1 MNQFIDDLFT
11 RPVLS
16 RYYGQFKPV
25 KFSITDTEYTVGDRN
40 EVKAIMNMA
49 TNRLTVTEQ
58 GRLVVDD
65 HDIFIT
71 LQDNNGKPYLLAYSQ
86 DGMKRSIVLPPVF
99 AKNGKLTARN
109 PLTGEAKEIAIMNG
123 NLLLTLAPHEVLILK

>member
-1 MNQFIDDLFT
+1 
-11 RPVLS
+11 
-16 RYYGQFKPV
+16 
-25 KFSITDTEYTVGDRN
+25 EYTN

-58 GRLVVDD
+58 GRLVVDN

-71 LQDNNGKPYLLAYSQ
+71 IQDNDGKPYLLAYSL
-86 DGMKRSIVLPPVF
+86 DSMKRSIVLPSAF

-109 PLTGEAKEIAIMNG
+109 PLTGEAKEFVIMNG
-123 NLLLTLAPHEVLILK
+123 NLLLTLAQHEVLILK

>member
-1 MNQFIDDLFT
+1 
-11 RPVLS
+11 
-16 RYYGQFKPV
+16 
-25 KFSITDTEYTVGDRN
+25 
-40 EVKAIMNMA
+40 MA

-58 GRLVVDD
+58 GRLVMDG
-65 HDIFIT
+65 HDLFIT
-71 LQDNNGKPYLLAYSQ
+71 LHDNDGKPYLLAYSQ

-109 PLTGEAKEIAIMNG
+109 PLTGETKQFTILNG

>member
-1 MNQFIDDLFT
+1 
-11 RPVLS
+11 
-16 RYYGQFKPV
+16 
-25 KFSITDTEYTVGDRN
+25 
-40 EVKAIMNMA
+40 MNMA

-58 GRLVVDD
+58 GRLVVDG

-71 LQDNNGKPYLLAYSQ
+71 LQDNDGKLYLLAYSQ
-86 DGMKRSIVLPPVF
+86 DGMKRSIVLPPAF

-109 PLTGEAKEIAIMNG
+109 PLTNETKQFAIMNG